1 MSRWQGWLGAVLETV
16 AVLGVVAV
24 LVRWCERIGWQWD
37 FTLDRRYTLPAE
49 AKALLRSLPE
59 PVRIVA
65 FVRSGIA
72 DPSGLLLWLP
82 QLAREAPGMT
92 VDLFDIDREPTR
104 ARQYGVDS
112 APTVVVESGNR
123 RRVVINP
130 GLPVLLSSIAAVV
143 RPATARLAVV
153 SRRANVPERRYARA
167 LEALRSE
174 GFELAP
180 NEDRGSDTSPPAGGE
195 HGGMVVAEKRAAE
208 ATPMAEV
215 VLFLDPD
222 DQALPV
228 LESVV
233 GNGKG
238 ALLAF
243 EAETCRFAPRLCT
256 WLREKAQVEVA
267 GGVLVDSYARLAAGD
282 PYTIVATGLAADH
295 PVTATLAKPVLLSQ
309 ATVVTLTEDGAQKG
323 WTLLYSSRSAR
334 LTTEASDSP
343 GATTPNAPPF
353 SLAVAQL
360 TESHA
365 RLVVI
370 GDADFC
376 TDRFL
381 DYLGNRDFLL
391 NVAQWLAEER
401 VWFGARVPV
410 REQGVQ
416 VFFLSAAQAERLLWA
431 FAVGEPLVLALLG
444 LAVWWRR
451 RRR

>member
-1 MSRWQGWLGAVLETV
+1 
-16 AVLGVVAV
+16 
-24 LVRWCERIGWQWD
+24 
-37 FTLDRRYTLPAE
+37 
-49 AKALLRSLPE
+49 
-59 PVRIVA
+59 
-65 FVRSGIA
+65 
-72 DPSGLLLWLP
+72 
-82 QLAREAPGMT
+82 
-92 VDLFDIDREPTR
+92 
-104 ARQYGVDS
+104 
-112 APTVVVESGNR
+112 
-123 RRVVINP
+123 
-130 GLPVLLSSIAAVV
+130 
-143 RPATARLAVV
+143 
-153 SRRANVPERRYARA
+153 
-167 LEALRSE
+167 
-174 GFELAP
+174 
-180 NEDRGSDTSPPAGGE
+180 
-195 HGGMVVAEKRAAE
+195 MVVAEKRAAE

-334 LTTEASDSP
+334 LTTEASDPP